1 MPDPNPQNHA
11 FDRWF
16 IPAFACA
23 WSVFFMGYVAFV
35 TFGHI
40 PPENTR
46 FADTILGFLLGTG
59 ASGILNYFF
68 GSSASSKAKDETLK
82 ELAK

>member
-1 MPDPNPQNHA
+1 MPDFPQTLA

-16 IPAFACA
+16 IPVFASV
-23 WSVFFMGYVAFV
+23 WSLFFMGYVSFV
-35 TFGHI
+35 TFGVI
-40 PPENTR
+40 PAANTR

-59 ASGILNYFF
+59 ASTILTYFF
-68 GSSASSKAKDETLK
+68 GSSASSKMKDEAIK